1 MSASLRDARREA
13 GDDYSDSDSASDSL
27 NPVNDD
33 EGWEDVEPEE
43 ETQAVVGLFSADVY
57 PDVRAML
64 KDTRERYNFDLVK
77 VQKDLGVLSFVVQ
90 FYLQFHRAM
99 LTSFY
104 SSLSTFT
111 KIRLL
116 TVIRYRLFRDRSTS
130 QLPTI

>member
-1 MSASLRDARREA
+1 MSASLRDTRREA

-27 NPVNDD
+27 NLVNDD

-64 KDTRERYNFDLVK
+64 KDTRERYNFDLVQ

-90 FYLQFHRAM
+90 FYLQFHRVM